1 MSTRSRTR
9 TVAYGVS
16 KCEVGKCVG
25 WVLGIVVPAL
35 LMTACAGSPTNVDQP
50 WVWQQGPGNVGEGK
64 RQPPSQPRDTEPAT
78 ADKDDSEGNN
88 RYTQAVR
95 YDNLLYVSGQIPIDF
110 KSLKLVGETIEEQ
123 TQTVMNN
130 LQSILNKNGMTTS
143 NIVSVT
149 LYLKEINDLGRV
161 DGVYEPYFHRTLPA
175 RTVVAVSELPR
186 GSQLEISVVAGQ

>member
-1 MSTRSRTR
+1 M
-9 TVAYGVS
+9 
-16 KCEVGKCVG
+16 
-25 WVLGIVVPAL
+25 LGIVIPAL
-35 LMTACAGSPTNVDQP
+35 FMTACAGSPASVDQP
-50 WVWQQGPGNVGEGK
+50 WVWRQGPGNVDEGK
-64 RQPPSQPRDTEPAT
+64 MQPSSELGDPETTT
-78 ADKDDSEGNN
+78 ADSDVSEENN

-130 LQSILNKNGMTTS
+130 LQSILKKNGMTMS

-161 DGVYEPYFHRTLPA
+161 DGIYETYFRRTLPA
-175 RTVVAVSELPR
+175 RTVVAVAALPR
-186 GSQLEISVVAGQ
+186 GSRLEISVVAGH